1 MRRVDYLMTGGMR
14 PMLDLI
20 VWLIKLPF
28 VMLGW
33 IVMAAF
39 WFIGVILLVVGAVL
53 TPVLGIGLLILPF
66 GFLFLLVAKLIR
78 KLL

>member
-1 MRRVDYLMTGGMR
+1 
-14 PMLDLI
+14 MLDLI